1 MIDSESLSS
10 MTDRYCRQIL
20 TVNIKPQELLD
31 TKQCLSHRNRCSELN
46 VDFSV
51 EDLEIINSQLSESD
65 IEQDDHLKELYGNF
79 SIKSKLWGEV

>member
-31 TKQCLSHRNRCSELN
+31 TRQCLSHRNRCSELN
-46 VDFSV
+46 VDFFSCYH
-51 EDLEIINSQLSESD
+51 NTPP
-65 IEQDDHLKELYGNF
+65 IENM
-79 SIKSKLWGEV
+79 IKFRYEPTNERTRRF